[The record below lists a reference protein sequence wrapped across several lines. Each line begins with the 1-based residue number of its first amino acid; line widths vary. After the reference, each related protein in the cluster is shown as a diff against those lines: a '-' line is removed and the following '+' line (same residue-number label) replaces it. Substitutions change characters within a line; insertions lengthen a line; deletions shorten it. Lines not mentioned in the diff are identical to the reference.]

1 MLSKNRIKLI
11 KSLHL
16 KKFRDESNLF
26 LVEGEKM
33 ALELIRLKKEYI
45 EQIYATKEFIDL
57 NKVEQEIEEITE
69 KELAQISTLKTPN
82 KVLIV
87 CKKWNLTENI
97 NSQNE
102 FYLALDEIQDP
113 GNLGTIIRLADWFGV
128 KNIVCSKNT
137 ADCFNPKVVQ
147 ATMGSIFRVNLIYQD
162 LISFI
167 ETKKL
172 PVYGAFLEG
181 ESIYQKALSPKGIL
195 VLGNE
200 GNGISREIENL
211 VSDKITIPRFGEAES
226 LNVSVATGILLSEFF
241 RA

>member
-1 MLSKNRIKLI
+1 M
-11 KSLHL
+11 
-16 KKFRDESNLF
+16 RDELDLF

-33 ALELIRLKKEYI
+33 ALELIKLKVDSIDSLYGTVDFIK
-45 EQIYATKEFIDL
+45 QIPANSDFYF
-57 NKVEQEIEEITE
+57 EEITE

-82 KVLIV
+82 KVLVV
-87 CKKWNLTENI
+87 CKKWDLKDDSI
-97 NSQNE
+97 AD
-102 FYLALDEIQDP
+102 FYIALDEIQDP

-147 ATMGSIFRVNLIYQD
+147 ATMGSLFRVNIVYED
-162 LISFI
+162 LKTFI

-181 ESIYQKALSPKGIL
+181 ESIYKSSLSPKGIL

-200 GNGISREIENL
+200 GKGISNEIEKC
-211 VSDKITIPRFGEAES
+211 VTQKITIPRFGEAES

-241 RA
+241 RGN

>member
-11 KSLHL
+11 KSLHF

-33 ALELIRLKKEYI
+33 SLELIRLKPECI
-45 EQIYATKEFIDL
+45 EQIYGTNEFIEE
-57 NKVEQEIEEITE
+57 NKIIEKFEKITE
-69 KELAQISTLKTPN
+69 KELSQISTLKTPN

-87 CKKWNLTENI
+87 CKKWDLKENI
-97 NSQNE
+97 NSRNE

-147 ATMGSIFRVNLIYQD
+147 ATMGSIFRINLMYQD
-162 LISFI
+162 LSKFI
-167 ETKKL
+167 ESKNL
-172 PVYGAFLEG
+172 PVYGAFLDG
-181 ESIYQKALSPKGIL
+181 ESIYQKARAPKGIL
-195 VLGNE
+195 ILGNE
-200 GNGISREIENL
+200 GNGISKEIENL
-211 VSDKITIPRFGEAES
+211 VSDKITIPKFGEAES

-241 RA
+241 RN